1 MVAGIAKYDK
11 PEAPNGEGCFKIYE
25 EPQWSGVFKVYD
37 TRKRQMRDVFK
48 CFWKTGMAQSGGVFK
63 VYDSPNRQMRYV
75 SKYMW

>member
-1 MVAGIAKYDK
+1 MLEKVYGSRNRQYDK

-48 CFWKTGMAQSGGVFK
+48 CF
-63 VYDSPNRQMRYV
+63 
-75 SKYMW
+75 

>member
-11 PEAPNGEGCFKIYE
+11 LEAPNGEGCFKIYE

-48 CFWKTGMAQSGGVFK
+48 CF
-63 VYDSPNRQMRYV
+63 
-75 SKYMW
+75 